1 MVLAGEVLHLSVEG
15 EGVEQEHYLV
25 VGVVV
30 EVHHQIESLVG
41 QVVEEEELE
50 SHHHDA
56 VGEEGV
62 VVYQA
67 AVALVQVVVEG
78 VVDLLL

>member
-1 MVLAGEVLHLSVEG
+1 M
-15 EGVEQEHYLV
+15 

-30 EVHHQIESLVG
+30 EAHLQFESLVG

-50 SHHHDA
+50 SHCHEA
-56 VGEEGV
+56 VGEEEV
-62 VVYQA
+62 VGHQA

-78 VVDLLL
+78 EVELLL